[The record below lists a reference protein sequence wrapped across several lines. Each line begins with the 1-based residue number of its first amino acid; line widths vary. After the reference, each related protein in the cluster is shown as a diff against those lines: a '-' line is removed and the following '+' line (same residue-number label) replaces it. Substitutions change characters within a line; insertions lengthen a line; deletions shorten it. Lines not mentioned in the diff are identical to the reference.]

1 MNKPLA
7 STSFEMVSPIT
18 DLHVAGI
25 GVGIAP
31 TSETVAEAAPDLCL
45 DAGAQKM
52 FARLFGFNALPF
64 EQGAPMATLL
74 TQAMADLADKMAI
87 RPKFSHVF
95 HCHTLPTVRLHGA
108 DFAGG
113 AAQAPEQ
120 VSLGMA
126 HCATGVAAFDLL
138 GHTLGPDDMALVLIG
153 ERAFHRRIRLIDDT
167 TIMGEGAVAL
177 AVTRKPGPFTVIATH
192 TTHDGCAALS
202 RGHPNEPPQVGRDYT
217 EFVASHLTS
226 AMNAFD
232 ITPDL
237 PGHIMPHN
245 VNMVSWHPIAKA
257 AGLDP
262 KKLFLRNVGRV
273 GHCFG
278 ADPFINLTDAHAQ
291 GLTKPGDLVVMTSVG
306 MGLSAATMLV
316 RINDIPSTSHA

>member
-1 MNKPLA
+1 MNRPLA
-7 STSFEMVSPIT
+7 SSVFDTVTPVT
-18 DLHVAGI
+18 DLHIAGI

-31 TSETVAEAAPDLCL
+31 TAETVAEAAADLRL

-52 FARLFGFNALPF
+52 FARLFGFSKLPF
-64 EQGAPMATLL
+64 EQGAPMASLL
-74 TQAMADLADKMAI
+74 TQAMTDLAGQMLQKTT
-87 RPKFSHVF
+87 FSHVF
-95 HCHTLPTVRLHGA
+95 HCHTLPTVRLHDA
-108 DFAGG
+108 PFAGG
-113 AAQAPEQ
+113 AIDAPEQ

-126 HCATGVAAFDLL
+126 HCATGVAAFEMLQ
-138 GHTLGPDDMALVLIG
+138 HTLSADETALVLIG

-177 AVTRKPGPFTVIATH
+177 AVSRAPGPFTVLATH

-202 RGHPNEPPQVGRDYT
+202 RGHPQEPPQVGRDYT
-217 EFVASHLTS
+217 EFVASHIS
-226 AMNAFD
+226 AALARFG
-232 ITPDL
+232 ITPDQ
-237 PGHIMPHN
+237 PAHVMPHN

-262 KKLFLRNVGRV
+262 KKLFLRNVGQV

-278 ADPFINLTDAHAQ
+278 ADPFINLRDAHAQ
-291 GLTKPGDLVVMTSVG
+291 GLTRPGDLALLTSVG

-316 RINDIPSTSHA
+316 RINDASFPSHA